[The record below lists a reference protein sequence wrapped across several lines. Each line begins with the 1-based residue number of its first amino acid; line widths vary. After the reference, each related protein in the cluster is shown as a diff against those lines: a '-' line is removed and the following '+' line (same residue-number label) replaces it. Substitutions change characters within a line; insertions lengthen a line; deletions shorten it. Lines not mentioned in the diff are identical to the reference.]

1 MLLDLTSNY
10 SFCRGL
16 KVNLFR
22 FTDQV
27 LRRPI
32 VAYRGLKFNRPPAY
46 DFKRVSKP
54 SLAGKACSHNW
65 LSTPRKPII
74 SVSKAT
80 PLTAV
85 MDGRRGR
92 VAKGHSCIWL
102 SAHRKPIIPVSKAS
116 PLPAVVGGQAI
127 QLFRLRVFLL

>member
-1 MLLDLTSNY
+1 MLMIIITIVAVPSIIHLCFASCSIPDS
-10 SFCRGL
+10 S

-46 DFKRVSKP
+46 DFKRVSRP
-54 SLAGKACSHNW
+54 SLAGKSCSHNW

-74 SVSKAT
+74 PNFQRYSFISPV
-80 PLTAV
+80 V
-85 MDGRRGR
+85 DG
-92 VAKGHSCIWL
+92 H
-102 SAHRKPIIPVSKAS
+102 
-116 PLPAVVGGQAI
+116 
-127 QLFRLRVFLL
+127 